1 MKHIT
6 QTHQRKHFPIS
17 RNQLHEQFG
26 MERRENL
33 PYHGLR
39 TFESCIAEEYPAEAN
54 EMESKNHRKEFPDA
68 CTAVGLRTM
77 QQAAQELMDSQ
88 CRTVQSAPK
97 DEVPQG

>member
-1 MKHIT
+1 MKHIA
-6 QTHQRKHFPIS
+6 QAHQRKHFPIS

-26 MERRENL
+26 MERREDL

-39 TFESCIAEEYPAEAN
+39 TFESRIAEEYPAEAN
-54 EMESKNHRKEFPDA
+54 EMESQDDRKEFLNA
-68 CTAVGLRTM
+68 RTAVGLRTM

-97 DEVPQG
+97 G